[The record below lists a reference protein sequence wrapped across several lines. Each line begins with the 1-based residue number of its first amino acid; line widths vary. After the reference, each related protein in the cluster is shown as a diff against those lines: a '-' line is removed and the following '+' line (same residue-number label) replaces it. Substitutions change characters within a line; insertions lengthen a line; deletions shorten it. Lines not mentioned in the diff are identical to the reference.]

1 MKKDFYTLP
10 VSLEL
15 PFLSDFQIPI
25 SFKDVLFVFCCFDMS
40 FSGDEVRW
48 QTSCLVITCTQMSLC
63 LLV

>member
-25 SFKDVLFVFCCFDMS
+25 SFKDVLFVFCCFDIS
-40 FSGDEVRW
+40 FSGDGNEEVECAGK
-48 QTSCLVITCTQMSLC
+48 QV
-63 LLV
+63 V